1 MSCILS
7 TYGHYTCGH
16 PVRQTHFVSVS
27 DTIRFFWHKQQDS
40 WNRHGK
46 YGHFYMA
53 MFKLLELEKNN
64 CMNYMTT
71 IFLEIK
77 TRFKLKCLST
87 CWRRALNCLAW
98 TSRQVCPS
106 FIHEFSSWNGPIHF
120 SVFVEMYIL
129 FEITTGCSW
138 KSHRGKQIQ
147 CGPPHLQVG
156 TPMKY
161 MYISYVL

>member
-106 FIHEFSSWNGPIHF
+106 FIHEFSSWNGPIRF
-120 SVFVEMYIL
+120 SVFCLRSRHGVHENPTEGNRYKMAPPTYKLEPPWSIC
-129 FEITTGCSW
+129 IYHMSY
-138 KSHRGKQIQ
+138 KSI
-147 CGPPHLQVG
+147 
-156 TPMKY
+156 
-161 MYISYVL
+161 